1 MARYVFFPSL
11 IGRTALIA
19 CAAGSFFVL
28 GKLTSRADVVVTLGD
43 SLTAEY
49 ETIQPI
55 NGFDTEPTDYANVT
69 HPGWVSMSWVEVIGR
84 TRNYFF
90 NFGKWRGLSEP
101 WLPPRFSGY
110 ARNWAVPGVMASQYA
125 DFMTASF
132 SSKPVYHTL
141 RRPLDEQLR
150 DDADRVVIWLG
161 TNELRANF
169 GAIYDEDNDTA
180 RAEFVS
186 NLGDHLIDDLKD
198 IVRHVK
204 DQNSDLEIVIAN
216 LPDLGATPSKKI
228 AHPDPEKRARVTAAT
243 EAINA
248 RIQDLAT
255 SESLALADVYSVT
268 QKLVLGEPFYFGA
281 IRFTDDESN
290 DNDPHYLFT
299 NDGLHPNTPL
309 QVEIARAFI
318 KACNKQRDDPIPQIT
333 HAEALRLLGISPRE
347 PYLTWIQAQAVSARG
362 LLKDPDGDGMTNLM
376 EYGFGTNPAASD
388 VGNLPFSKGGPVEGI
403 TGDESVTYT
412 PAQDEHRDIQILVQY
427 KLDSTWITV
436 PADHIVTNGQ
446 LVTAVIPPTSGP
458 VRTRVKV
465 RLLPPQGSQNNVA
478 TAYLLPASE

>member
-11 IGRTALIA
+11 IGRTALLV
-19 CAAGSFFVL
+19 CATGSLFSIGGFVCQ
-28 GKLTSRADVVVTLGD
+28 ADVVVTLGD

-84 TRNYFF
+84 TRGYFF
-90 NFGKWRGLSEP
+90 NFGKWRGLSDP
-101 WLPPRFSGY
+101 WPPPRFSGY

-125 DFMTASF
+125 DFMTAGF
-132 SSKPVYHTL
+132 SSNPIYNVL

-161 TNELRANF
+161 TNEIRANF
-169 GAIYDEDNDTA
+169 GAIYDEDNDNA
-180 RAEFVS
+180 RAEFVA
-186 NLGDHLIDDLKD
+186 NLGDNLIDDLKD
-198 IVRHVK
+198 IVHHVK
-204 DQNSDLEIVIAN
+204 DQDSDLEIVIGN

-228 AHPDPEKRARVTAAT
+228 AHPDPVKRARVTAAT
-243 EAINA
+243 ETINA
-248 RIQDLAT
+248 RIQELAG
-255 SESLALADVYSVT
+255 SENLVVADVYAVT
-268 QKLVLGEPFYFGA
+268 QKLVAGEPFYFGA
-281 IRFTDDESN
+281 IKFIDDESN

-309 QVEIARAFI
+309 QIQIARAFI
-318 KACNKQRDDPIPQIT
+318 KACNQQRDDAVPQIT
-333 HAEALRLLGISPRE
+333 AAEALRLLGINPRE
-347 PYLTWIQAQAVSARG
+347 PYLTWIQNQDVTARG

-376 EYGFGTNPAASD
+376 EYGFGTNPAVSD
-388 VGNLPFSKGGPVEGI
+388 TADLPFSKTGPVDGI

-412 PAQDEHRDIQILVQY
+412 PAQGEHRDIQILVQY
-427 KLDSTWITV
+427 KVDSTWRTV

-446 LVTAVIPPTSGP
+446 SVTAVIPPTATP
-458 VRTRVKV
+458 VRTRIKV
-465 RLLPPQGSQNNVA
+465 RLVPPQGSLNNVA
-478 TAYLLPASE
+478 TVYLLPAAG